1 MNRFVITELE
11 GRTVT
16 AGYENGRL
24 MALIPEE
31 NDGEGKIGE
40 IFVGRVQNVL
50 KNINAAFVEYLPGKI
65 GYLSFREAH
74 GRPMRNGAC
83 FPVQIAKEAVK
94 TKDPVLTCELSFPGR
109 YCVVTVGDGEIGV
122 SHRIRSDAERNRLKE
137 IAGTLLDGEYGAIIR
152 TAAEA
157 VPEEEL
163 TEELRN
169 LRMAA
174 EETVRKAG
182 MRTPFTRLREGD
194 PEYIRQLRDTASFL
208 EEVVTDLPEVR
219 DRITEHFRQ
228 EAPDELGKLRFYDDP
243 MIPLVKLR
251 GLEKELD
258 GALRSLVWMKS
269 GANLVIERTE
279 ALTVIDVNTGKFITG
294 KKMRDAVR
302 KINLEAAEEAARQMS
317 LRNLTG
323 MILIDFINMKEKEDT
338 EEVLSCL
345 RNAVSKDHV
354 RTVVVDMTALGLVEV
369 TRQKQ
374 RRPIAEVFRRA
385 KCAVAP
391 QE

>member
-11 GRTVT
+11 GKTVT
-16 AGYENGRL
+16 AGYDNGRL

-31 NDGEGKIGE
+31 NDGDGKIGE

-65 GYLSFREAH
+65 GYLSFKEAH
-74 GRPMRNGAC
+74 GRPLRNGEC
-83 FPVQIAKEAVK
+83 FPVQISKEAVK
-94 TKDPVLTCELSFPGR
+94 TKDPVLTCELTFPGR
-109 YCVVTVGDGEIGV
+109 YSVVTVGDGGIGV
-122 SHRIRSDAERNRLKE
+122 SAKIRSDAERERLKG
-137 IAGTLLDGEYGAIIR
+137 IAGLLLDGEYGAIIR
-152 TAAEA
+152 TAADG

-163 TEELRN
+163 AEELRN
-169 LRMAA
+169 LRKTA

-182 MRTPFTRLREGD
+182 MRTPFTILRHSD

-219 DRITEHFRQ
+219 ERIAEYFRQ
-228 EAPDELGKLRFYDDP
+228 EAPDGLEKLRFYEDS
-243 MIPLVKLR
+243 MIPLSKLR

-279 ALTVIDVNTGKFITG
+279 ALTVVDVNTGKYITG

-323 MILIDFINMKEKEDT
+323 MILIDFINMKEKEDV
-338 EEVLSCL
+338 EEVLRCL
-345 RNAVSKDHV
+345 RDAVSKDHV
-354 RTVVVDMTALGLVEV
+354 RTVVVDMTPLGLVEV

-374 RRPIAEVFRRA
+374 RRPIAEVFRR
-385 KCAVAP
+385 CL
-391 QE
+391 